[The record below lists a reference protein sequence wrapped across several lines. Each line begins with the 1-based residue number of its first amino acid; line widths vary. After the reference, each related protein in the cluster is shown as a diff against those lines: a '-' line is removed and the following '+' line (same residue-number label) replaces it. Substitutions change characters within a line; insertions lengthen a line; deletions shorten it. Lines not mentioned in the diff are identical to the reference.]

1 MRVVFCGAGVS
12 PAIFLHSTRRKN
24 RRRDAGATKYVS
36 PHEFDETYFAERIRY
51 YMPA

>member
-24 RRRDAGATKYVS
+24 RRRDAGATKYAS
-36 PHEFDETYFAERIRY
+36 THEFDEMYFADRIRY
-51 YMPA
+51 YVAA